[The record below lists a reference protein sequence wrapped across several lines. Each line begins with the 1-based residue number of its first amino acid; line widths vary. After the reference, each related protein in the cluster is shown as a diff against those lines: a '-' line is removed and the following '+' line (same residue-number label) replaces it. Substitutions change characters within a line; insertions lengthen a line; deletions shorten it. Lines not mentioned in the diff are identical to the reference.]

1 MCVCACV
8 FVLPPSTCRDA
19 DETGER
25 GLLLL
30 RFFLQEAGYSRHRH
44 LGFVVS
50 DVWQRGRFYSTML
63 HPSVSIIK
71 VTLNNPLRDRISKTE
86 TRYPAPRT
94 CSNSSKQIDGTRRVR
109 CRNGISHISVVLS
122 TLGFV
127 VSSREFHQGPNER
140 TYPCMIW
147 FLQHCE

>member
-8 FVLPPSTCRDA
+8 FVLHPSTCRNA

-25 GLLLL
+25 SLLPL
-30 RFFLQEAGYSRHRH
+30 RFFLQEAGYSRHRY
-44 LGFVVS
+44 LGVMVS

-109 CRNGISHISVVLS
+109 CRFGISHISVVLLMVYLHVWS
-122 TLGFV
+122 FL
-127 VSSREFHQGPNER
+127 FHYATPFR
-140 TYPCMIW
+140 
-147 FLQHCE
+147 